1 MSSYREE
8 YLTIYVATSKPSYRK
23 FIRPLMNNKTSQ
35 NKDPLFKAVEI
46 EINSGCNMACS
57 YCPNSGHER
66 TEQGHMKKKL
76 FLTLMQ
82 QLKELQYKGRLC
94 YHFYNEPMTSPQLIE
109 FVEISKQYLPE
120 SRSELYTN
128 GTLLNLNKFVELEE
142 AGMDRFIV
150 TKHEG
155 TKVFPFEKTLALLS
169 ESQRKKVKFSDH
181 TELILSNRGGLVET
195 IGTAK
200 PPLKLPCFV
209 PSLTV
214 IVTLKGNIVTCYE
227 DYHQKTV
234 MGNILETS
242 IEKIWNN
249 SRYQTL
255 RAALKEGKRS
265 EFDVCRDC
273 NNRLII

>member
-1 MSSYREE
+1 
-8 YLTIYVATSKPSYRK
+8 
-23 FIRPLMNNKTSQ
+23 MNKKQ
-35 NKDPLFKAVEI
+35 IEAQDPLFKAVEI

-57 YCPNSGHER
+57 YCPNANHQR
-66 TEQGHMKKKL
+66 TEQGHMERQL
-76 FLTLMQ
+76 FQTLMT
-82 QLKELQYKGRLC
+82 QLQDLNYKGRLC
-94 YHFYNEPMTSPQLIE
+94 YHFYNEPMTSPQLTE
-109 FVEISKQYLPE
+109 FVGLSKVHLPE

-128 GTLLNLNKFVELEE
+128 GTLLTLGKFNELEA

-155 TKVFPFEKTLALLS
+155 TKVFPFEKTY
-169 ESQRKKVKFSDH
+169 SQLKDSQKSKVKFSDH

-195 IGTAK
+195 VGTAK

-234 MGNILETS
+234 MGNIMKTP
-242 IEKIWNN
+242 IEQIWNN
-249 SRYQTL
+249 SQYRSF

-265 EFDVCRDC
+265 EFEVCKDC